1 MKVKKFNAAL
11 SLLTALALFVHVG
24 YTAYAY
30 LTFYYNP
37 LLKSLTS
44 IPLMVF
50 VCLHAVLAMGI
61 VFFSADGTKLS
72 QYPKQNIGT
81 ILQRASAILILPLL
95 FLHIN
100 TFDLLKSCAGDGKWF
115 CFILLL
121 IAQPV
126 FYATVFTHCA
136 VSVPRALITLGL
148 LSSLKK
154 KKTADRIVFVLCA
167 IFFIAVSFAV
177 IKGELAMFLPKG
189 GPA

>member
-1 MKVKKFNAAL
+1 MKVKKINAVL
-11 SLLTALALFVHVG
+11 SLFTTLALFVHVG

-37 LLKSLTS
+37 LLKNLTS

-72 QYPKQNIGT
+72 QYPKQNVGT
-81 ILQRASAILILPLL
+81 IIQRASAILILPLL

-100 TFDLLKSCAGDGKWF
+100 TFDLLKSCAGNGKWF
-115 CFILLL
+115 YFVLLMISQL
-121 IAQPV
+121 V

-136 VSVPRALITLGL
+136 VSVSRALITLGL
-148 LSSLKK
+148 LSSIEKK
-154 KKTADRIVFVLCA
+154 KAVDRLVFVLCV
-167 IFFIAVSFAV
+167 IFFIVVSFAV
-177 IKGELAMFLPKG
+177 IKGELAMFITEEG
-189 GPA
+189 AT